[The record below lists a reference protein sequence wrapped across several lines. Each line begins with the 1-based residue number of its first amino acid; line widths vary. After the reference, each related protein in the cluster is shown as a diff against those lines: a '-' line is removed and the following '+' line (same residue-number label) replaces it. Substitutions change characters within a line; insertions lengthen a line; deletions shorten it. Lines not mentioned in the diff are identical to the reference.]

1 MQTNTK
7 PLLTAKQHR
16 LLAGL
21 AEGLSQ
27 KDAARAAGVHP
38 VSASIIMR
46 RPDFREELF
55 RARAEA
61 NARLLARLP
70 SLVDKALD
78 VLEWEMRSLSERRLR
93 AAKTTLDLA
102 AKVFS
107 EPEDVVVKF
116 GESDAKG
123 NIYPAEQEIACETVI
138 ED

>member
-1 MQTNTK
+1 
-7 PLLTAKQHR
+7 
-16 LLAGL
+16 
-21 AEGLSQ
+21 
-27 KDAARAAGVHP
+27 
-38 VSASIIMR
+38 MR

-102 AKVFS
+102 AKVFA

-116 GESDAKG
+116 GERMGENCID
-123 NIYPAEQEIACETVI
+123 Q
-138 ED
+138 

>member
-27 KDAARAAGVHP
+27 KDASREAGVHP

-61 NARLLARLP
+61 NARLLERLP
-70 SLVDKALD
+70 SLVDQALG
-78 VLEWEMRSLSERRLR
+78 VLEGEMKSLSERKLR
-93 AAKTTLDLA
+93 AAKITLDLA

-107 EPEDVVVKF
+107 EPEEVLVKF
-116 GESDAKG
+116 TEHESR
-123 NIYPAEQEIACETVI
+123 NIYSGE
-138 ED
+138 

>member
-7 PLLTAKQHR
+7 PILTAKQHR

-27 KDAARAAGVHP
+27 KDAAREAGVHP

-61 NARLLARLP
+61 NAKLLNRLP
-70 SLVDKALD
+70 SLVDQALD
-78 VLEWEMRSLSERRLR
+78 ALEWEMRSLSERRLR
-93 AAKTTLDLA
+93 AAKITLDLA
-102 AKVFS
+102 AKVFA

-116 GESDAKG
+116 GDSEDRG
-123 NIYPAEQEIACETVI
+123 NIYAAKQEITFEI
-138 ED
+138 PID

>member
-27 KDAARAAGVHP
+27 KDAAREAGVHP

-46 RPDFREELF
+46 RADFREELF

-70 SLVDKALD
+70 SLVDQALD
-78 VLEWEMRSLSERRLR
+78 ALEWEMKSLSERKLR
-93 AAKTTLDLA
+93 AAKIVVDLTA
-102 AKVFS
+102 RLCDVPGATS
-107 EPEDVVVKF
+107 LEASGPEP
-116 GESDAKG
+116 
-123 NIYPAEQEIACETVI
+123 I
-138 ED
+138 EGTRIDP